1 MKKRIDI
8 ILGLSFSVLLLMVI
22 WIYGLLSH
30 NVGEIKYDE
39 RIDNLTFKV
48 CNKKRIFQYYSVS
61 TSYEKGRKQMRK
73 DLLNILNKENL
84 KLENKTGYITFR
96 FVINCKGETGWYRI
110 SSTSQDYKE
119 EVFKEAEIKKLKGA
133 ILKLKNWKVG
143 RLKNNEKI
151 DSYYQINFKIK
162 EGVIEDIF

>member
-1 MKKRIDI
+1 MKKRINI
-8 ILGLSFSVLLLMVI
+8 ILGLSFSVLLFMII
-22 WIYGLLSH
+22 WIYGLISH
-30 NVGEIKYDE
+30 NVGEIKYDKS
-39 RIDNLTFKV
+39 INKLTFKV
-48 CNKKRIFQYYSVS
+48 CNEKRIFEYYSVS
-61 TSYEKGRKQMRK
+61 TSYQKGRKQMRK

-96 FVINCKGETGWYRI
+96 FVINCKGESGWYRVN
-110 SSTSQDYKE
+110 STTEDYKE
-119 EVFKEAEIKKLKGA
+119 AVFKKTEINKLKGA

-143 RLKNNEKI
+143 RLKNNKKV